1 MASRP
6 ASAERRQHLA
16 AEVAGVVTVCLE
28 IFVCHFCAR
37 SVNSGSCHVHGHFSL
52 PLYLRSSRF
61 LDSSSTFVRA
71 ALGRVLVLLAG
82 GRTGVSALQLSGL
95 TRVAVPIATHAKPLR
110 TVTLTAAA
118 RSGLEEQIK
127 TTIAG
132 SKVVVYSKSYCPFCQ
147 ATKELFDKMG
157 VSTRHRTGQDGGR
170 CRHQAA
176 LLSLSGQ
183 RTVPNVFVSG
193 KHLGGNDDTQK
204 AARAASSRSC

>member
-1 MASRP
+1 M
-6 ASAERRQHLA
+6 
-16 AEVAGVVTVCLE
+16 
-28 IFVCHFCAR
+28 
-37 SVNSGSCHVHGHFSL
+37 
-52 PLYLRSSRF
+52 
-61 LDSSSTFVRA
+61 RA

-118 RSGLEEQIK
+118 PSGLEEQIK

-157 VSTRHRTGQDGGR
+157 VEYTAIELDKMEGGADM
-170 CRHQAA
+170 QAA
-176 LLSLSGQ
+176 LLSSSGQ

-204 AARAASSRSC
+204 AAKSGELEELLK